1 MGRCNLSIVN
11 FSDDDCDDVGG
22 DVNVL
27 TASVD
32 PSL

>member
-1 MGRCNLSIVN
+1 MGRRNLSIVT

-22 DVNVL
+22 DVNFL
-27 TASVD
+27 TGSVD